1 MDDRTHA
8 ERPTTSSHAALSGD
22 DRLAG
27 SGTRPLSKSR
37 YDGIN
42 YYIGA
47 RADTAT
53 FNDMPI
59 AMDQEHF
66 ERLVHAEF
74 IACLRAML
82 LICSPVIHLLYV
94 QTASRLMMVMMSI
107 AGKTCKLRIELDC
120 RPGAI
125 AQPLALRKP
134 KCQKTAESRYFGR
147 QPEIRNN
154 IKTLQVEGQRSQK
167 YSSMNTN
174 QVSAALL
181 RQLYR

>member
-66 ERLVHAEF
+66 ERLVHAEL

-107 AGKTCKLRIELDC
+107 AGKTCKLRSSSTAGRVLSLSRWRCESPSVRDQEQHQDSSSG
-120 RPGAI
+120 RPRI
-125 AQPLALRKP
+125 SEVLLHEYQPGISSLAS
-134 KCQKTAESRYFGR
+134 TA
-147 QPEIRNN
+147 
-154 IKTLQVEGQRSQK
+154 L
-167 YSSMNTN
+167 
-174 QVSAALL
+174 
-181 RQLYR
+181 